1 MMKSMTAYA
10 SNEKSEGFTTVSAE
24 IRSYNSR
31 YLDVILRFPS
41 DLIALEERGKQL
53 VSQWIQRGRVEVKI
67 QLKSESDQAMVFEID
82 NPRAIAYH
90 DILVRLKESFGIKSE
105 ITLEHLI
112 SAGGIIKPAE
122 VEKDLEAYWKIIR
135 ECLYE
140 ALENHDSMRKK
151 EGDFIFLDFEKRL
164 IFIEKGLKNI
174 KDNEKELL
182 PFYQKRLEER
192 IGVLTKGMVDID
204 PARIAQEAAF
214 LAERSDIS
222 EETVR
227 SESHISQ
234 FRNVMFSQEPAG
246 RKLNF
251 LLQEINREFNT
262 MGVKAQRAET
272 SHVIVAIKAE
282 LEKIREQV
290 QNIE

>member
-10 SNEKSEGFTTVSAE
+10 SNEKTEGLVTVSAE

-31 YLDVILRFPS
+31 YLDVVLRFPG
-41 DLIALEERGKQL
+41 DLVQLEERVKQL
-53 VSQWIQRGRVEVKI
+53 VSEWIQRGRVEVKI
-67 QLKSESDQAMVFEID
+67 QLKSESEEAMGFEID
-82 NPRAIAYH
+82 KPRAVAYH
-90 DILVRLKESFGIKSE
+90 DALVRLKQFLGLKTD
-105 ITLEHLI
+105 ITLDQVI
-112 SAGGIIKPAE
+112 SVGGIIKPAE

-140 ALENHDSMRKK
+140 ALENHDAMRKK
-151 EGDFIFLDFEKRL
+151 EGDFIVLDFKKRL
-164 IFIEKGLKNI
+164 MVIEDGLRNI
-174 KDNEKELL
+174 KKNEKDLL
-182 PFYQKRLEER
+182 PVYQKRLEER
-192 IGVLTKGMVDID
+192 VGALTKGMVEID
-204 PARIAQEAAF
+204 LARIAQEAAF

-227 SESHISQ
+227 SESHIIQ
-234 FRNVMFSQEPAG
+234 FRNVMFSEEPAG

-262 MGVKAQRAET
+262 MGAKALRAET
-272 SHVIVAIKAE
+272 SHIIVAVKSE

-290 QNIE
+290 QNVE

>member
-10 SNEKSEGFTTVSAE
+10 SNEKAEGFTTVSAE

-41 DLIALEERGKQL
+41 DLFALEERVKQL

-67 QLKSESDQAMVFEID
+67 QLKSESDQAVVFEID

-90 DILVRLKESFGIKSE
+90 DVLVRLKESFGFKSD

-122 VEKDLEAYWKIIR
+122 VEKDLEAYWEIIR

-140 ALENHDSMRKK
+140 ALENHDAMRKK
-151 EGDFIFLDFEKRL
+151 EGDFISLDFENRL

-234 FRNVMFSQEPAG
+234 FRSVMFSQEPAG

>member
-10 SNEKSEGFTTVSAE
+10 SSEKSRDQISVIAE

-31 YLDVILRFPS
+31 YLDVVFRLPG
-41 DLIALEERGKQL
+41 DLVALEERIKQL
-53 VSQWIQRGRVEVKI
+53 ISQFIQRGRVEVKI
-67 QLKSESDQAMVFEID
+67 QLKSESEQAMAFEID
-82 NPRAIAYH
+82 RPRASAYH
-90 DILVRLKESFGIKSE
+90 DALEKLKESFGFKAE
-105 ITLEHLI
+105 ITMEQLL

-122 VEKDLEAYWKIIR
+122 IEKDLDAYWKIIS
-135 ECLYE
+135 ECLNE
-140 ALENHDSMRKK
+140 ALEKHGAMRQE
-151 EGDFIFLDFEKRL
+151 EGDFIAIDFEKRL
-164 IFIEKGLKNI
+164 NFIEEGVKNI
-174 KDNEKELL
+174 KKREKDLL

-192 IGVLTKGMVDID
+192 IGALTGGMVEID
-204 PARIAQEAAF
+204 PGRIAQEAAF

-227 SESHISQ
+227 SESHIVQ
-234 FRNVMFSQEPAG
+234 FRNAMCSEEPAG

-262 MGVKAQRAET
+262 MGVKAQHSET
-272 SHVIVAIKAE
+272 SHIIVAIKAE

-290 QNIE
+290 QNVE

>member
-10 SNEKSEGFTTVSAE
+10 SNEKSEGLVAVSVE

-31 YLDVILRFPS
+31 YLDVVLRFPTE
-41 DLIALEERGKQL
+41 LVPLEERVKQL
-53 VSQWIQRGRVEVKI
+53 ISEWIQRGRVEVKI
-67 QLKSESDQAMVFEID
+67 QLKSESDQAIAFEID
-82 NPRAIAYH
+82 NSRAFAYH
-90 DILVRLKESFGIKSE
+90 DAMVRLKESFGLTSD
-105 ITLEHLI
+105 ITLELLV

-122 VEKDLEAYWKIIR
+122 VQKDLEGYWKLIR
-135 ECLYE
+135 KCLAL
-140 ALENHDSMRKK
+140 ALENHDAMRKK
-151 EGDFIFLDFEKRL
+151 EGDFIVLDFEKRL
-164 IFIEKGLKNI
+164 IFIEEGLKKI
-174 KDNEKELL
+174 KKNEKDLL
-182 PFYQKRLEER
+182 SFYQKRLEER
-192 IGVLTKGMVDID
+192 IGALTKGMVEID
-204 PARIAQEAAF
+204 PGRIAQEAAF

-234 FRNVMFSQEPAG
+234 FRNVMFSEEPAG

-262 MGVKAQRAET
+262 MGVKAQHTET
-272 SHVIVAIKAE
+272 SHIIVAIKAE

-290 QNIE
+290 QNVE

>member
-10 SNEKSEGFTTVSAE
+10 SNEKTEGLVTVSAE

-31 YLDVILRFPS
+31 YLDVVLRLPG
-41 DLIALEERGKQL
+41 DLIPLEERVKQL
-53 VSQWIQRGRVEVKI
+53 VSEWIQRGRVEVKI
-67 QLKSESDQAMVFEID
+67 QLKSESDQAMAFEID
-82 NPRAIAYH
+82 NPRAVAYH
-90 DILVRLKESFGIKSE
+90 NVLVQLKESFGFKSD
-105 ITLEHLI
+105 ITLDQLI

-122 VEKDLEAYWKIIR
+122 VEKDLEACWKIIR
-135 ECLYE
+135 GCLYE
-140 ALENHDSMRKK
+140 ALEHHDIMRKK
-151 EGDFIFLDFEKRL
+151 EGDYISLDFEKRL
-164 IFIEKGLKNI
+164 IFIEEGLKNI

-182 PFYQKRLEER
+182 PFYRKRLEER

-234 FRNVMFSQEPAG
+234 FRNVMFSQETAG

-272 SHVIVAIKAE
+272 SHIIVAVKAE

-290 QNIE
+290 QNVE

>member
-10 SNEKSEGFTTVSAE
+10 CSEKTRDLTVVSTE

-31 YLDVILRFPS
+31 YLDVVLRLPG
-41 DLIALEERGKQL
+41 DLVPLEERIKQ
-53 VSQWIQRGRVEVKI
+53 VISEWIQRGRIEVKI
-67 QLKSESDQAMVFEID
+67 QFKSESEQAMAFEID
-82 NPRAIAYH
+82 RPRASAYY
-90 DILVRLKESFGIKSE
+90 DALRTLKESFGFESE
-105 ITLEHLI
+105 ISMEQLL

-122 VEKDLEAYWKIIR
+122 VEKDLDAYWEIIR
-135 ECLYE
+135 ECLNE
-140 ALENHDSMRKK
+140 ALENHDAMRKK
-151 EGDFIFLDFEKRL
+151 EGDFILLDFEKR
-164 IFIEKGLKNI
+164 IHFIEEGLSGI
-174 KDNEKELL
+174 KQKERDLL

-192 IGVLTKGMVDID
+192 IGALTKGIVEID
-204 PARIAQEAAF
+204 PVRIAQDAAF
-214 LAERSDIS
+214 LAEKSDIS

-227 SESHISQ
+227 SESHMGQ
-234 FRNVMFSQEPAG
+234 FRKVMVSPEPAG

-262 MGVKAQRAET
+262 MGVKAQHAET
-272 SHVIVAIKAE
+272 SHIIVAIKAE

>member
-1 MMKSMTAYA
+1 MIKSMTAYA
-10 SNEKSEGFTTVSAE
+10 SNEKSEGLVNVSAE

-31 YLDVILRFPS
+31 YLDVVLRFPG
-41 DLIALEERGKQL
+41 DLVQLEERVKQL
-53 VSQWIQRGRVEVKI
+53 VSERIQRGRVEVKI
-67 QLKSESDQAMVFEID
+67 QLKSESEEAMVFEID
-82 NPRAIAYH
+82 KPRAVAYH
-90 DILVRLKESFGIKSE
+90 DALARLKESFGFKSD
-105 ITLEHLI
+105 ITLELLV

-122 VEKDLEAYWKIIR
+122 VEKDLESYWKIIR
-135 ECLYE
+135 QCLNK
-140 ALENHDSMRKK
+140 ALESHDVMRRK
-151 EGDFIFLDFEKRL
+151 EGDFIALDFEKRL
-164 IFIEKGLKNI
+164 IFIEKSLKNI
-174 KDNEKELL
+174 KENEKDLL

-192 IGVLTKGMVDID
+192 IGALTKGMVEID

-234 FRNVMFSQEPAG
+234 FRSVMFSDEAAG

-262 MGVKAQRAET
+262 MGVKALRAET
-272 SHVIVAIKAE
+272 SHIIVAIKAE

-290 QNIE
+290 QNVE

>member
-1 MMKSMTAYA
+1 MKSMTAYA
-10 SNEKSEGFTTVSAE
+10 SGEKTDGLMTVSAE

-31 YLDVILRFPS
+31 YLDVVLRLPG
-41 DLIALEERGKQL
+41 DLIPLEEKVKQL
-53 VSQWIQRGRVEVKI
+53 ISQWIQRGRVEVKI
-67 QLKSESDQAMVFEID
+67 LLKGESDPKTAFEID
-82 NPRAIAYH
+82 SPRAVAYH
-90 DILVRLKESFGIKSE
+90 DTLVQLKEAFGFKSD
-105 ITLEHLI
+105 ITLELLV
-112 SAGGIIKPAE
+112 SAGGIIKPGE
-122 VEKDLEAYWKIIR
+122 VEKDLEAYWEIIR
-135 ECLYE
+135 ECLCA
-140 ALENHDSMRKK
+140 ALENHDAMRRK
-151 EGDFIFLDFEKRL
+151 EGDFIALDFEKRL
-164 IFIEKGLKNI
+164 IFIEEGLKKI
-174 KDNEKELL
+174 KNHEQDLL
-182 PFYQKRLEER
+182 FLYQKRLEER
-192 IGVLTKGMVDID
+192 IGALTKGMVEID

-234 FRNVMFSQEPAG
+234 FRNLMVSQETAG

-272 SHVIVAIKAE
+272 SHIIVDIKAE

-290 QNIE
+290 QNVE

>member
-1 MMKSMTAYA
+1 MMKSMTAFA
-10 SNEKSEGFTTVSAE
+10 SAEKSDGSVTVSVE

-31 YLDVILRFPS
+31 YLDVVLRFPN
-41 DLIALEERGKQL
+41 DLVQLEERVKQL
-53 VSQWIQRGRVEVKI
+53 ISEWIQRGRVEVKI
-67 QLKSESDQAMVFEID
+67 QLKSESDQAMAFEID
-82 NPRAIAYH
+82 NPRAVAYY
-90 DILVRLKESFGIKSE
+90 DAMVRLKESFGLKSD
-105 ITLEHLI
+105 ITLELLV
-112 SAGGIIKPAE
+112 SSGGIIKPAE
-122 VEKDLEAYWKIIR
+122 SQKDLEVYWQVIR
-135 ECLYE
+135 ECVSS
-140 ALENHDSMRKK
+140 ALENHDAMRKK
-151 EGDFIFLDFEKRL
+151 EGDFITLDFEKRL
-164 IFIEKGLKNI
+164 IFIEESLKTI
-174 KDNEKELL
+174 KKNEKDLL

-192 IGVLTKGMVDID
+192 IGALTQGMVEID

-234 FRNVMFSQEPAG
+234 FRNVMFSEEPAG

-262 MGVKAQRAET
+262 MGVKAQRTDT
-272 SHVIVAIKAE
+272 SHIIVAIKAE

-290 QNIE
+290 QNVE

>member
-10 SNEKSEGFTTVSAE
+10 SNEKSEGFTTVTAE

-41 DLIALEERGKQL
+41 DLIALEERVKQL

-90 DILVRLKESFGIKSE
+90 DILVRLKESFGFKSD

-140 ALENHDSMRKK
+140 ALENHDAMRKK
-151 EGDFIFLDFEKRL
+151 EGDFISLDFEKRL

-182 PFYQKRLEER
+182 PFYRKRLEER

>member
-10 SNEKSEGFTTVSAE
+10 SNEKTEGLVTVSAE

-31 YLDVILRFPS
+31 YLDVVLRFPG

-53 VSQWIQRGRVEVKI
+53 ISEWIQRGRVEVKI
-67 QLKSESDQAMVFEID
+67 QLKSESEQAMAFEID
-82 NPRAIAYH
+82 KPRAVAYH
-90 DILVRLKESFGIKSE
+90 DALVRLKESFGFKSD
-105 ITLEHLI
+105 ITMEQLI
-112 SAGGIIKPAE
+112 SVGGIIKPAE
-122 VEKDLEAYWKIIR
+122 VEKDLEAYWEIIHD
-135 ECLYE
+135 CLY
-140 ALENHDSMRKK
+140 ATLENHDAMRKK
-151 EGDFIFLDFEKRL
+151 EGDFIALDFKKRL
-164 IFIEKGLKNI
+164 MVIEEGLKNI
-174 KDNEKELL
+174 KKNEKDLL
-182 PFYQKRLEER
+182 TFYQKRLEER
-192 IGVLTKGMVDID
+192 IGALTKGMVEID

-234 FRNVMFSQEPAG
+234 FRNVMISEEPAG
-246 RKLNF
+246 RTLNF

-262 MGVKAQRAET
+262 MGAKALRAET
-272 SHVIVAIKAE
+272 SHIIVAIKAE

-290 QNIE
+290 QNVE

>member
-10 SNEKSEGFTTVSAE
+10 SNEKSEGLATVCAE

-31 YLDVILRFPS
+31 YLDVVLRFPG
-41 DLIALEERGKQL
+41 DLFPLEERVKQL
-53 VSQWIQRGRVEVKI
+53 ISEWIQRGRVEVKI
-67 QLKSESDQAMVFEID
+67 QLKSESEQAMAFEID
-82 NPRAIAYH
+82 KPRAVAYH
-90 DILVRLKESFGIKSE
+90 DALVRLKEAFGLQSD
-105 ITLEHLI
+105 ITLEQLI
-112 SAGGIIKPAE
+112 AAGGIIKPAE
-122 VEKDLEAYWKIIR
+122 TEKDMEAYWKIIR
-135 ECLYE
+135 ECLIT
-140 ALENHDSMRKK
+140 ALENHDAMRKK
-151 EGDFIFLDFEKRL
+151 EGDFIALDFEKRL
-164 IFIEKGLKNI
+164 IFIEENLKNI
-174 KDNEKELL
+174 KKNEKDLL

-192 IGVLTKGMVDID
+192 IGALTKGMVEID

-234 FRNVMFSQEPAG
+234 FRNVMFSEESAG

-262 MGVKAQRAET
+262 MGVKAQGAET
-272 SHVIVAIKAE
+272 SYIIVAIKAE

-290 QNIE
+290 QNVE

>member
-10 SNEKSEGFTTVSAE
+10 SNEKIEGLVTVTAE

-31 YLDVILRFPS
+31 YLDVVLRFPG
-41 DLIALEERGKQL
+41 DLVQLEERVKQL
-53 VSQWIQRGRVEVKI
+53 VSEWIQRGRVEVKI
-67 QLKSESDQAMVFEID
+67 QLKSESEEVMAFEID
-82 NPRAIAYH
+82 KPRAFAYH
-90 DILVRLKESFGIKSE
+90 DALVRLKEFLGLKLD
-105 ITLEHLI
+105 ITLEQMI
-112 SAGGIIKPAE
+112 SVGGIIKQAE

-140 ALENHDSMRKK
+140 ALENHDKMRKK
-151 EGDFIFLDFEKRL
+151 EGDFIALDFKKRL
-164 IFIEKGLKNI
+164 MVIEEGLRNI
-174 KDNEKELL
+174 KKNEKDLL
-182 PFYQKRLEER
+182 PIYQKRLEER
-192 IGVLTKGMVDID
+192 VGALTKGMVEID

-227 SESHISQ
+227 SESHIIQ
-234 FRNVMFSQEPAG
+234 FRNVMFSEEPSG

-262 MGVKAQRAET
+262 MGAKALRAET
-272 SHVIVAIKAE
+272 SHIIVAVKSE

-290 QNIE
+290 QNVE

>member
-151 EGDFIFLDFEKRL
+151 EGDFISLDFEKRL

>member
-1 MMKSMTAYA
+1 MIKSMTAFA
-10 SNEKSEGFTTVSAE
+10 SFEKSEAVVNVSAE

-31 YLDVILRFPS
+31 YLDVVLRLPA
-41 DLIALEERGKQL
+41 DLVSLEERVKQL
-53 VSQWIQRGRVEVKI
+53 ISEWIQRGRVEVKV
-67 QLKSESDQAMVFEID
+67 QLKTDSDQGMAFEID
-82 NPRAIAYH
+82 HARAAAYH
-90 DILVRLKESFGIKSE
+90 DAMVQLKESLDLTSD
-105 ITLEHLI
+105 ITLDLMV

-122 VEKDLEAYWKIIR
+122 VQKDLEGYWKIIR
-135 ECLYE
+135 ECLNVV
-140 ALENHDSMRKK
+140 LENHNSMRKK
-151 EGDFIFLDFEKRL
+151 EGDFIVIDFEKRL
-164 IFIEKGLKNI
+164 LFIEENLKDI
-174 KDNEKELL
+174 KKNEKDLL
-182 PFYQKRLEER
+182 YYYQKRLEER
-192 IGVLTKGMVDID
+192 IGVLTKGMVEID

-222 EETVR
+222 EEIVR

-234 FRNVMFSQEPAG
+234 FRHLMFSYEPAG

-272 SHVIVAIKAE
+272 SHIIVAIKAE

-290 QNIE
+290 QNVE

>member
-10 SNEKSEGFTTVSAE
+10 SNEKNEGFVTVSVE

-31 YLDVILRFPS
+31 YLDVVLRLPG
-41 DLIALEERGKQL
+41 DLSPLEERVKQL
-53 VSQWIQRGRVEVKI
+53 VSEWIQRGRVEVKI
-67 QLKSESDQAMVFEID
+67 QLKSESDQAMAFEID
-82 NPRAIAYH
+82 NPRAVAYH
-90 DILVRLKESFGIKSE
+90 NALVQLKESFGFKSD
-105 ITLEHLI
+105 ITLEQLI

-122 VEKDLEAYWKIIR
+122 VEKDLEACWKIIR
-135 ECLYE
+135 GCLYE
-140 ALENHDSMRKK
+140 ALEQHDIMRKK
-151 EGDFIFLDFEKRL
+151 EGDYISLDFEKRL
-164 IFIEKGLKNI
+164 IFIEEGLKNI

-182 PFYQKRLEER
+182 PFYRKRLEER
-192 IGVLTKGMVDID
+192 IGALTKGMVDID

-234 FRNVMFSQEPAG
+234 FRNVMFSQETAG

-290 QNIE
+290 QNVE

>member
-122 VEKDLEAYWKIIR
+122 VEKDLEAYWKIIH

-140 ALENHDSMRKK
+140 ALENHDAMRKK
-151 EGDFIFLDFEKRL
+151 EGDFISLDFEKRL

-174 KDNEKELL
+174 KDNERELL

>member
-10 SNEKSEGFTTVSAE
+10 CSEKSRDLIVVSTE

-31 YLDVILRFPS
+31 YLDVVLRLPG
-41 DLIALEERGKQL
+41 DLVPLEERIKQ
-53 VSQWIQRGRVEVKI
+53 VISEWIQRGRIEVKI
-67 QLKSESDQAMVFEID
+67 QFKSESEQAMAFEID
-82 NPRAIAYH
+82 RPRASAYY
-90 DILVRLKESFGIKSE
+90 DALRTLKESFGFKSE
-105 ITLEHLI
+105 ISMEQLI

-122 VEKDLEAYWKIIR
+122 VEKDLEAYWEIIR
-135 ECLYE
+135 ECLNE
-140 ALENHDSMRKK
+140 ALENHDAMRKK
-151 EGDFIFLDFEKRL
+151 EGDFILLDFEKR
-164 IFIEKGLKNI
+164 IHFIEEGLSDI
-174 KDNEKELL
+174 KQKERDLL

-192 IGVLTKGMVDID
+192 IGALTKGIVEID
-204 PARIAQEAAF
+204 PVRIAQEAAF
-214 LAERSDIS
+214 LAEKSDIS

-227 SESHISQ
+227 SESHMGQ
-234 FRNVMFSQEPAG
+234 FRKVMFSQEPAG

-262 MGVKAQRAET
+262 MGVKAQHAET
-272 SHVIVAIKAE
+272 SHIIVAIKAE